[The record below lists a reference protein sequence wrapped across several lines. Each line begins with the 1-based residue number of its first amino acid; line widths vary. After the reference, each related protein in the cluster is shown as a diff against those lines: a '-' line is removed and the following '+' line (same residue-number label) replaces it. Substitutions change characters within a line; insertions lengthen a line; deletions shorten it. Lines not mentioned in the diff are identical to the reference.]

1 MLLHSQS
8 KVDERFNQGRIS
20 EIRVSIS
27 LWSKESQAQK
37 ESMFLAPKSGESL
50 LRFNFIQVD
59 KNT

>member
-1 MLLHSQS
+1 MLLHNQS

-27 LWSKESQAQK
+27 LWSKASQAQR
-37 ESMFLAPKSGESL
+37 ESMFVAPKSGESL
-50 LRFNFIQVD
+50 LIFNFIQVD